1 MVFFRR
7 ALYLDQAEG
16 EFDNFAALNKRCF
29 LRDKRRR
36 FLLNH
41 GLQFGRG
48 LIVFDGKCHSAVNK
62 MVSLKLDQFC
72 STVWLLDL
80 LRVTKWSVN
89 RFISLQK
96 LS

>member
-48 LIVFDGKCHSAVNK
+48 LIVFDGKCRSAVNK

-72 STVWLLDL
+72 FQSGC
-80 LRVTKWSVN
+80 
-89 RFISLQK
+89 
-96 LS
+96 